1 MATDQDLKAERDRFV
16 AFTFCWS
23 DIVVELDHDF
33 NMVFIGGA
41 IAAVTGKSEK
51 DLIGKPITDIIAE
64 EDHMLFLQVSSS
76 VTDNN
81 RIESVAIKMAG
92 RKGPTPPI
100 EMMGYRVKDL
110 RDHLFIGLRLGNNFG
125 RSNKQKKDEVSGLL
139 DDKSFI
145 DAAQSRIKQ
154 QATVGETVEMT
165 MLDMDQLQELANS
178 LGNDD
183 AGHLMNS
190 VGAYLRSSSI
200 GGDTAGRISE
210 NKFGLVHKS
219 GLDVDKLQTQ
229 ISEIASTASGGKV
242 NLDVKCATM
251 EVDSENIS
259 DEDLANGLAYTIN
272 QFKNARGADFTT
284 GALTQNMSTLVS
296 EAQSKIA
303 TFKTV
308 VKEREFFIAFQ
319 PIIGTRDGKIH
330 HYECLARFRGEHAGK
345 SPYEYIVFAEETGLI
360 PEFDLAMAQMALQW
374 LAQQPKNKQFHVA
387 VNVSGYSVG
396 DSAYVNK
403 LIMLLRENEWAADSL
418 MFEITE
424 SARLENLDEANVFI
438 QTLRQMGYKVCLDDF
453 GAGAASFQYLSTLE
467 VDIVKLDGSAV
478 RNALKA
484 PKGRSFLIA
493 LGNLCRDL
501 KVQTIAEQID
511 DPRGLTFV
519 RDCGIGY
526 VQGYLFGKPS
536 PNVQDFDPLPKAELF
551 SKKAMSSNAA
561 TMDIMTRV

>member
-51 DLIGKPITDIIAE
+51 DLIGKPVTDIIAE

-125 RSNKQKKDEVSGLL
+125 RSNKQKKDEISGLL

-154 QATVGETVEMT
+154 QATIGETVEMT

-190 VGAYLRSSSI
+190 VGAYLRSTSI

-210 NKFGLVHKS
+210 SKFGIVHKS

-229 ISEIASTASGGKV
+229 ISEMASTASGGKV

-296 EAQSKIA
+296 EAQNKIA

-374 LAQQPKNKQFHVA
+374 LAQQPKNKQYHVA

-396 DSAYVNK
+396 DSSYVNK